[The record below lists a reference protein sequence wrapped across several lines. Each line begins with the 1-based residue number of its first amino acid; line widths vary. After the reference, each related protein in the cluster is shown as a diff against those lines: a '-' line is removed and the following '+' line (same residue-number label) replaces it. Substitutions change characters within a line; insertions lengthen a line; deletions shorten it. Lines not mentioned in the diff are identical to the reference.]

1 MHLLFVLIAL
11 LWPASSPC
19 HSISTRCACSK
30 QRGGRMPWG
39 GPPPYLLPPPPFSSL
54 TWCPSDFSPSLPS
67 LPLCFTSIP
76 LPDYLPSH
84 RQWIGGLHVEED
96 VAVPL
101 PTNQRRAT
109 PTAVLPLS
117 FPRCAVE
124 AVVGN
129 SGGHGRR
136 HHGPVDRQPEDCKA
150 VRMLA
155 PWTWKDSFTCYSHPC
170 TCLPCVCWYSLELY
184 HFVDISHH
192 VFVATTTSLP
202 SSSVLPVIRHTL
214 LLSLILFL

>member
-1 MHLLFVLIAL
+1 LSSEPANAAVVVLTGAL
-11 LWPASSPC
+11 VWA
-19 HSISTRCACSK
+19 
-30 QRGGRMPWG
+30 G
-39 GPPPYLLPPPPFSSL
+39 SSL
-54 TWCPSDFSPSLPS
+54 LQQILLISDVIFAAAVKCSFVTVHAPALRPHRAPVTGFIAMSLH
-67 LPLCFTSIP
+67 LHEVCLQQIEGRA
-76 LPDYLPSH
+76 DAMSH

-129 SGGHGRR
+129 SGGHGRQ

-155 PWTWKDSFTCYSHPC
+155 P
-170 TCLPCVCWYSLELY
+170 
-184 HFVDISHH
+184 
-192 VFVATTTSLP
+192 
-202 SSSVLPVIRHTL
+202 
-214 LLSLILFL
+214 

>member
-1 MHLLFVLIAL
+1 MIFAAAVKCSFVTVHAPALRPHRAPVTGIIAMSLHLHEVCLQQTEGRADAMRWAPTL
-11 LWPASSPC
+11 SPP
-19 HSISTRCACSK
+19 T
-30 QRGGRMPWG
+30 
-39 GPPPYLLPPPPFSSL
+39 
-54 TWCPSDFSPSLPS
+54 PSVQLSHLVSFRLQSVP
-67 LPLCFTSIP
+67 PLCFTSIP

-101 PTNQRRAT
+101 PTNQCRAT

-129 SGGHGRR
+129 SGGHGRQ

-155 PWTWKDSFTCYSHPC
+155 P
-170 TCLPCVCWYSLELY
+170 
-184 HFVDISHH
+184 
-192 VFVATTTSLP
+192 
-202 SSSVLPVIRHTL
+202 
-214 LLSLILFL
+214 